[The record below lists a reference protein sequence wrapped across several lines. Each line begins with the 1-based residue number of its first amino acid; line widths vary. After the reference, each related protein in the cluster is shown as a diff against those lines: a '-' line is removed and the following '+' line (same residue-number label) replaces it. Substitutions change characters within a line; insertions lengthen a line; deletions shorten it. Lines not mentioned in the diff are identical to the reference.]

1 MAERALLWVCRGKS
15 DEVAMMGEPKF
26 SRSRTQTPTHPWK
39 QARIDEEHALKEKY
53 GLKKTGGMRE
63 IWREKSALR
72 RHRNQAMKLIG
83 RVDASE
89 GHYAKEKDQ
98 LLESLFSKGL
108 LVSGAD
114 IGDVLEINVEHMLSR
129 RLQSVVYYRGLAPSM
144 RAARNLIV
152 HGHIRIG
159 NQRLTV
165 PGYHIIKEEEEHL
178 QYSSNSPYADPDH
191 PFRKDIDQRRLSAS
205 EEDEGGFVQE
215 DDGPSEKFVEQI
227 KKGAEAAPT
236 VDDTI
241 PKEVE

>member
-1 MAERALLWVCRGKS
+1 MV
-15 DEVAMMGEPKF
+15 GEPKF

-114 IGDVLEINVEHMLSR
+114 IGDVLEIDVEHMLSR

-144 RAARNLIV
+144 RAARNLII
-152 HGHIRIG
+152 HGHICIG
-159 NQRLTV
+159 NQRMTV
-165 PGYHIIKEEEEHL
+165 PGYHILKKEEGDL
-178 QYSSNSPYADPDH
+178 QYSSNSPYANPNH
-191 PFRKDIDQRRLSAS
+191 SFREDMDQRRLSAL
-205 EEDEGGFVQE
+205 EEGKEGFVQE
-215 DDGPSEKFVEQI
+215 DDGASEEFVEQI
-227 KKGAEAAPT
+227 KKDAEAAPT